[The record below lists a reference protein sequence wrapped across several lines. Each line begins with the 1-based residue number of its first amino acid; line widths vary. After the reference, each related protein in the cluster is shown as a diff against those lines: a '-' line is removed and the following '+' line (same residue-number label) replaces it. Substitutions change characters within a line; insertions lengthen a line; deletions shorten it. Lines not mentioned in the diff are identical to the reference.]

1 MVWPWSRKT
10 EYEGAEV
17 NAGCGQFGL
26 EVVGESQYQPAVLR
40 ASKDAHRKEERR
52 IIRVW
57 VEREPTNPHDPEAVR
72 IISTYGETLGYLS
85 QMEASSYQKV
95 LTEFEKAGLRVT
107 CAASVYGGDAER
119 PMLGLYLDLLFPKKL
134 KAAIPPPRKQ

>member
-10 EYEGAEV
+10 AHEGAEI

-40 ASKDAHRKEERR
+40 ALKGAHRKGGRR

-57 VEREPTNPHDPEAVR
+57 VEREPMNPNDPKAVR
-72 IISTYGETLGYLS
+72 IISSYGETLGYLS
-85 QMEASSYQKV
+85 REGASSYQKV

-119 PMLGLYLDLLFPKKL
+119 PTLGLWLDLLFPNKL
-134 KAAIPPPRKQ
+134 KAAIPPTP